1 MPMIHRFFLFFL
13 IIAQFFWANKASSN
27 SYEFNEFID
36 VYIDLRAELDEKH
49 SKDSEYIIEIQS
61 RINSIEDLRNQGV
74 PSLDSMALWEI
85 YYLKRLIAS

>member
-1 MPMIHRFFLFFL
+1 MNLM
-13 IIAQFFWANKASSN
+13 
-27 SYEFNEFID
+27 EFID

-74 PSLDSMALWEI
+74 PSFDPMALWEI
-85 YYLKRLIAS
+85 YYLNG